1 MAVAPDPM
9 IAVAAPARACGQ
21 LVVLLQPLSHPEL
34 GAIRVQD
41 SVFAIG
47 RTEAPFDTY
56 PSAAVAEL
64 SRRHGRI
71 FCERGAAFFADLDSK
86 NGSAVNGK
94 VVRQAVV
101 ALHDG
106 DELALGAALRYRVAL
121 QQDAAAAPRAATL
134 ASVTLTPEPEPELG
148 PGVAQRPAIVVSEF
162 PFLVSKTDPVF
173 ARAQGASAQQL
184 NYLSRRHA
192 HLFLNGGQP
201 FVEDLGSTNGTFVD
215 GERLDEHARAL
226 HEGTLLAFGGH
237 YFVYRIGLQWRAVAP
252 DPTLTRIGA
261 LGAAAPVP
269 VPPDADKTTFVAAA
283 DSFLDI
289 FCVDPADAGAEAS
302 PPDAPAEAQEGRH
315 AGGRA
320 RAGTRVGAWLD
331 AVRTALARSPGLRR
345 GAAWGGAAL
354 AMVLVA
360 SWSLYQIG
368 APEREVTAL
377 LAGGAYAR
385 AAALAGAQLAR
396 DPDNA
401 RLKALGLEALLKA
414 NLPAWIAALK
424 ARQFGR
430 AAAIAA
436 SMRQP
441 ARLNP
446 ELAPLL
452 AELDWMLALE
462 ATVAARG
469 GALAPV
475 RDAAD
480 AAAIA
485 RSLAQ
490 WEEQNEAHQR
500 AFVTMAAQVPA
511 FRDAYADAL
520 SDARKL
526 ALTAGRAYEPG
537 KP

>member
-1 MAVAPDPM
+1 M

-21 LVVLLQPLSHPEL
+21 LVVVLQPLAHPEL

-47 RTEAPFDTY
+47 RTEAPFDAY
-56 PSAAVAEL
+56 PAAAVAEL

-121 QQDAAAAPRAATL
+121 QQDAEAAPRAATL
-134 ASVTLTPEPEPELG
+134 ASVTLTPEDGG
-148 PGVAQRPAIVVSEF
+148 PQRQAIVVSEL
-162 PFLVSKTDPVF
+162 PFLVSKSDPVF

-226 HEGTLLAFGGH
+226 HDGALLAFGGH
-237 YFVYRIGLQWRAVAP
+237 YFVYRVGLQWRAGAP
-252 DPTLTRIGA
+252 EPTLTRVGA
-261 LGAAAPVP
+261 LGAASPVP
-269 VPPDADKTTFVAAA
+269 ADADKTTFVAAA

-289 FCVDPADAGAEAS
+289 FCVEPAEMRAEA
-302 PPDAPAEAQEGRH
+302 PVADGPGEAEAGRH
-315 AGGRA
+315 EGASA
-320 RAGTRVGAWLD
+320 RAGTRMGTWL
-331 AVRTALARSPGLRR
+331 AALRAALARSPGLRR
-345 GAAWGGAAL
+345 GVAWGGAAL
-354 AMVLVA
+354 ALALLA
-360 SWSLYQIG
+360 SWSLYRIG
-368 APEREVTAL
+368 APEREVAAL
-377 LAGGAYAR
+377 LASGAYAR
-385 AAALAGAQLAR
+385 AAALASAQLAR

-401 RLKALGLEALLKA
+401 RLKAMDTEALLKA
-414 NLPAWIAALK
+414 NLPAWMAALK
-424 ARQFGR
+424 AHQFGR

-436 SMRQP
+436 AMRPP

-500 AFVTMAAQVPA
+500 AFATMAAQVPA

-526 ALTAGRAYEPG
+526 ALTAGRAYEPD